1 MNRFYF
7 FDWDGCL
14 AHTLPFW
21 LSGYREALARRGL
34 HPADEV
40 IVRELF
46 SDWSGPARFGV
57 RDPGVFVEEMAAY
70 LARHAGE
77 VELNPHVVEVLAGL
91 KELGRG
97 TALLTACRRD
107 IVLPTLARYGLGPL
121 LDLVLAYED
130 VTRQK
135 PDPEVVLLALQR
147 LGAGA
152 NEALFVGDSD
162 RDILAARAAGVD
174 VALYLPDRNRRFYDD
189 QLVRSWNPGR
199 VIRDFRELLPG
210 EPGEG

>member
-1 MNRFYF
+1 MSAFRFYF

-34 HPADEV
+34 RPTDEV

-57 RDPGVFVEEMAAY
+57 KDPGPFVEEMVAY
-70 LARHAGE
+70 LAEHTGE
-77 VELNPHVVEVLAGL
+77 VELNPHVIEVLTRL
-91 KELGRG
+91 KALGRG
-97 TALLTACRRD
+97 TALLTAGRRD
-107 IVLPTLARYGLGPL
+107 VVLPTLARLGLAPL

-130 VTRQK
+130 VTRPK

-152 NEALFVGDSD
+152 GEALFVGDSD
-162 RDILAARAAGVD
+162 KDILAARAAD
-174 VALYLPDRNRRFYDD
+174 VEMALYLPDRNRRFYDD
-189 QLVRSWNPGR
+189 RLVRSWNPGR
-199 VIRDFRELLPG
+199 VIHDFRELLRDAG
-210 EPGEG
+210 